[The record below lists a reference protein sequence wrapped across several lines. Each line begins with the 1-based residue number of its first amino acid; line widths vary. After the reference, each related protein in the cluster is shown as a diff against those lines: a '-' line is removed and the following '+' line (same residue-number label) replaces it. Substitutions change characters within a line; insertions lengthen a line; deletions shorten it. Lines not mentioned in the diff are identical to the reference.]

1 MSEYMKCID
10 PGQRWIWQHPENPA
24 VRFEYK
30 ALAGP
35 TLTRDLG
42 ARYLNGCITRAWH
55 VSLPGVGNVDEWTI
69 EAGPTVDW
77 AKVLPSPV
85 GNALFLAIAAVS
97 QLTEEED
104 RDSLPPSGQPSSQKT
119 TTATPA
125 GAPAGSVLDGK
136 TPSKPVG
143 NGSGT
148 KPRPRAGAR

>member
-55 VSLPGVGNVDEWTI
+55 ITLPGVGNVDEWTI
-69 EAGPTVDW
+69 ETGPAVDW

-85 GNALFLAIAAVS
+85 GNALFLAIATVS
-97 QLTEEED
+97 QLSEEED

-125 GAPAGSVLDGK
+125 GAPAGSVLGGK
-136 TPSKPVG
+136 TPPKPAG
-143 NGSGT
+143 NASA
-148 KPRPRAGAR
+148 RPKAGAR